1 MSNRP
6 YITTG
11 RIARDHPLAR
21 LGMAAAVLI
30 SALAVGSALAA
41 PAAAE
46 TGGFSN
52 ETTNGTASGN
62 ISDMMPAFDRDDNR
76 PMMPALEEDEGE
88 VGDDARSFSGS
99 QWNANDSATPGD
111 FTTAPETG

>member
-1 MSNRP
+1 
-6 YITTG
+6 
-11 RIARDHPLAR
+11 
-21 LGMAAAVLI
+21 MAAAVLI
-30 SALAVGSALAA
+30 SALAVGSAMAA

-52 ETTNGTASGN
+52 ETTNGTASDN

-76 PMMPALEEDEGE
+76 PMMPALEEDEDEVGDVMPALGEDEDE

-99 QWNANDSATPGD
+99 QWDANESATPGD